1 MNKFLGLSE
10 NRRAQPG
17 ELQQSKNFVLGTK
30 KGLPYAEVRKYS
42 KLFATNTFDN
52 GRKIRAMKEL
62 RKDDGTIIK
71 FYKYDNVG
79 GVNSSLATSDGTTT
93 NTLIDN
99 VLGSTGI
106 VGMTTGFDKLFIAN
120 NGAQPK
126 VCDGTQVWDL
136 VDDTVF
142 DLLPV
147 VGNDHGDIELVE
159 AVTVTGFGSG
169 NFEYAFSYYSSTTGW
184 ETIPQATT
192 KVKTNA
198 NLGVNITFDHTT
210 SNKPGSVYDKFRT
223 YRRLRGQNSWYLLYE
238 QSVSS
243 PFTRSD
249 NFLESEFTAAMLSEA
264 HDNETGLINMV
275 VPGNPKSCEFFRGRL
290 FLAGGSL
297 TPDVATDKATWQRVF
312 RSKRRGLVYGP
323 DTLHW
328 SKIELPFLFGESG
341 TSMAE
346 IGDDGD
352 PITGI
357 VSWGETLTIFKKNST
372 WVMQGADD
380 EENFTFYPVSRTIGC
395 IGRHCY
401 AKTPIGIAF
410 IGTDK
415 RVYIFNGSVES
426 ILNAIPTSE
435 LFDFNADWSLADTF
449 IAGYDPTLEAVYFTV
464 INGSTYT
471 NYVLFLDGLVWG
483 VFEFGHD
490 ITAYDE
496 WTNSA
501 GERKLHFGTSNSLML
516 ETNTA
521 SLGDGVVSGTVKRT
535 VTGGTS
541 STLVDTSATFTTM
554 NGLKVTILKEDGTYE
569 TQTITSHTST
579 TLNTTTWSTTPTA
592 GMTYWVGEMA
602 TLLWSADLDMNDRRF
617 KRVNG
622 CIYEVRNPAGAFKFG
637 MTIDE
642 GTSRTN
648 HQEITTASTDQR
660 YVVPINRRA
669 FTFAPYVES
678 RGTSLAIE
686 VNAIEF
692 EPVPI
697 RGTI

>member
-10 NRRAQPG
+10 TRRAQTG

-42 KLFATNTFDN
+42 KDFIVGATATY
-52 GRKIRAMKEL
+52 GAGIKIRAMKEL
-62 RKDDGTIIK
+62 RKDDGTVIK
-71 FYKYDNVG
+71 FYKADNAG
-79 GVNSSLATSDGTTT
+79 GTNGILAKHDGTTET
-93 NTLIDN
+93 
-99 VLGSTGI
+99 VLLAATGNGGI
-106 VGMTTGFDKLFIAN
+106 VDMTTGFDKLFIAN
-120 NGAQPK
+120 NGQTPK
-126 VCDGTQVWDL
+126 VSDGTSVWDL
-136 VDDTVF
+136 VDSTA
-142 DLLPV
+142 V
-147 VGNDHGDIELVE
+147 V
-159 AVTVTGFGSG
+159 AATPGSG
-169 NFEYAFSYYSSTTGW
+169 NDYGDFDIEELTSGSSAPGFGTGDFQYSISFYSSTRGW
-184 ETIPQATT
+184 ETIPCAPLIKT
-192 KVKTNA
+192 KTRANDGVKIA
-198 NLGVNITFDHTT
+198 FEHTT
-210 SNKPGSVYDKFRT
+210 ATKPADSSYDKYRV
-223 YRRLRGQNSWYLLYE
+223 YRRLRGQNSWYLVLE
-238 QSVSS
+238 ASLSS
-243 PFTRSD
+243 GAFVNDTFIED
-249 NFLESEFTAAMLSEA
+249 DFTAAMLSEV
-264 HDNETGLINMV
+264 HDNETGLVNMV
-275 VPGNPKSCEFFRGRL
+275 IPANPKSCEFFRGRL

-297 TPDVATDKATWQRVF
+297 TPDSATDKDTWKRVF

-357 VSWGETLTIFKKNST
+357 VSWGEQLTIFKKNST

-395 IGRHCY
+395 IGRHCW

-415 RVYIFNGSVES
+415 KVYIFNGSVES
-426 ILNAIPTSE
+426 LLNAIPTSE

-449 IAGYDPTLEAVYFTV
+449 IAGYDQTLEAVYFTV

-471 NYVLFLDGLVWG
+471 NYVLFMDGLVWS

-496 WTNSA
+496 WTNSS
-501 GERKLHFGTSNSLML
+501 GERKLHFGTSDKVIL
-516 ETNTA
+516 EANTNA
-521 SLGDGVVSGTVKRT
+521 SGEGVISGTVTGT

-541 STLVDTSATFTTM
+541 STLVASGASFHTKL
-554 NGLKVTILKEDGTYE
+554 NGLKVTIKKDDGTYE
-569 TQTITSHTST
+569 TQTITNSTST
-579 TLNTTTWSTTPTA
+579 TLTTTTWSTTPEA
-592 GMTYWVGEMA
+592 GMTFWVGDME
-602 TLLWSADLDMNDRRF
+602 TLLWSADLDLGSRKF

-648 HQEITTASTDQR
+648 HQE
-660 YVVPINRRA
+660 Y
-669 FTFAPYVES
+669 TF
-678 RGTSLAIE
+678 
-686 VNAIEF
+686 
-692 EPVPI
+692 
-697 RGTI
+697 